1 MKVKIITASILL
13 FAVLVLFRPVVDN
26 DFGWHYRYGEYIFN
40 NHKILRENTFSYIM
54 PAYQWANSYWLSDA
68 LIYVLYKYTGQVAF
82 SLILSLLFAFF
93 SIRLFMNVT
102 DRISAGVV
110 GVFLGAVILYP
121 YLGWYNI
128 TARPLFYSSV
138 FMLLL
143 VYILQFEEKYIRYL
157 PLMFLIW
164 VNMHADFTLGLFV
177 FGVYTIFRIL
187 EMYRVKKVN
196 FILITSALLSVLI
209 TLVNPYGILLWET
222 LLKETNPYQFDL
234 ISEWLPLSTKG
245 SQVVYISNTL
255 IAGFIMA
262 SAAAYAL
269 TKDKKSLW
277 LIPVTAFFFLFSFRS
292 LYFTRTLLLVGILSL
307 VYVWGFIFVSLKD
320 VVGIRNRK
328 PLKILTAYLLVVLFL
343 VSMRSFTSNMELSTG
358 MRVWEKKDYPV
369 AAVTYIKTN
378 VLEGQMFNNYNW
390 GGYLIW
396 QLPEYKTFIDGRMT
410 SWRDNSGYSVLEDYI
425 NMTYY
430 PDKYVDKIDGYVAAH
445 NIGWALDK
453 KGSKFTNFLIK
464 EKGWVQVYEDES
476 AVLLIKP
483 PNP

>member
-1 MKVKIITASILL
+1 
-13 FAVLVLFRPVVDN
+13 
-26 DFGWHYRYGEYIFN
+26 
-40 NHKILRENTFSYIM
+40 
-54 PAYQWANSYWLSDA
+54 
-68 LIYVLYKYTGQVAF
+68 
-82 SLILSLLFAFF
+82 
-93 SIRLFMNVT
+93 
-102 DRISAGVV
+102 
-110 GVFLGAVILYP
+110 
-121 YLGWYNI
+121 
-128 TARPLFYSSV
+128 
-138 FMLLL
+138 
-143 VYILQFEEKYIRYL
+143 
-157 PLMFLIW
+157 
-164 VNMHADFTLGLFV
+164 
-177 FGVYTIFRIL
+177 
-187 EMYRVKKVN
+187 N

-343 VSMRSFTSNMELSTG
+343 VSLRSFTSNMELSTG